1 VKTRILTFS
10 LPVPAQFAG
19 LVFLARLCAHMKPS
33 DDKTWSGI
41 QDRSRMTRRTL
52 RSMMSG
58 KNQPLA
64 QYVFL
69 IWMLGMGIIWSLI
82 GVAEALATYWHTTLP
97 AGLLD

>member
-1 VKTRILTFS
+1 MKAPILTFW
-10 LPVPAQFAG
+10 LPVPDQFAG
-19 LVFLARLCAHMKPS
+19 LSFVVRLGANNKPS
-33 DDKTWSGI
+33 DEQMGQS

-82 GVAEALATYWHTTLP
+82 GVAEALATYWHTNLP

>member
-1 VKTRILTFS
+1 
-10 LPVPAQFAG
+10 
-19 LVFLARLCAHMKPS
+19 
-33 DDKTWSGI
+33 
-41 QDRSRMTRRTL
+41 MTRRTL

-97 AGLLD
+97 AGLLDLPKALIQGLMLPPVL

>member
-1 VKTRILTFS
+1 
-10 LPVPAQFAG
+10 
-19 LVFLARLCAHMKPS
+19 
-33 DDKTWSGI
+33 
-41 QDRSRMTRRTL
+41 MTRRTL

-82 GVAEALATYWHTTLP
+82 GVAEALATYWHTNLP